1 MREGPRSSVLLLL
14 GMGCATL
21 AAVAQTPAPPLNVT
35 VIVTNAIAQPP
46 QPVKA
51 AHVSLTHLISAQ
63 LAVDAQGP
71 TNPRGEARLLISQS
85 AAKNGDLRIVI
96 SAASDLVI
104 YQPADGQLPAL
115 PATINVRMLPKGS
128 TALLGPAQIEAML
141 HRTLLQVNTL
151 EKQVTELK
159 QSATKQEQKSD
170 LGPSIAEWAQA
181 NGFSDDQVKQQVEQW
196 AQAIQRQ
203 SAQATTAE
211 QKALAELALKHY
223 ADAAQ
228 LFNQAGDADRQQID
242 SEESQEKAL
251 QAQVQALQA
260 AQQALLDK
268 LRTPLRQ
275 LLDHSQQAAGADQLN
290 LQYHQATLT
299 LENAVT
305 TTQAEY
311 KKHPGDKGFQELW
324 LQAVSNAANA
334 RWQEGKVSPA
344 NESLALLAQS
354 ADEFRSLA
362 REYAALGERQEVA
375 SAQLGLGTA
384 LDEEGRR
391 ASGDSAGALLA
402 QAVEAFE
409 SALQVYTKDVLPQD
423 WARTQVRL
431 GNVLKDEGQSAS
443 GDHAA
448 ALLAQA
454 VEAYQNALQVYTK
467 ADLPQD
473 WARAEFNLGTALMVE
488 AERVSG
494 DKAVALFKQAV
505 EALKNALQVYT
516 KADLPQDWAGA
527 ENNLGNAL
535 LDEGDTV
542 GGAKAAAIID
552 QAVEAYRNA
561 LQVYT
566 KADLPQDW
574 ALTQNNLG
582 IALTD
587 EGERAGGDK
596 AVVLFDQAV
605 EAFQNALQIYTKT
618 DLPRDWARTENNLGA
633 AWKAEGERVG
643 GEKAAAL
650 FAQAVQAYRNA
661 LEVYTKADLPQDWA
675 RTLSNFGSALEDEG
689 DRASGDQAAALLD
702 QAVQAYRS
710 ALEVRTKADLPQDW
724 AATQNNLGNALM
736 DEGERA
742 SGDKAAALLAQAV
755 EAFQNALQV
764 YTRAD
769 LPRSWAVIELNIMEA
784 DFVSSRFE
792 DCFKTTEIL
801 TDDTL
806 WGSLDYSRDA
816 MRLACA
822 VAAGQHAAARD
833 ALKVLSAKA
842 PAVKTSA
849 YDYSGI
855 LRFLSSSPVFANGR
869 ASWIALFTAIQNGD
883 SAGMTAALHQ
893 LEPILQQ

>member
-1 MREGPRSSVLLLL
+1 MREGSRSPILLLL
-14 GMGCATL
+14 GIGCAAF
-21 AAVAQTPAPPLNVT
+21 AAVAQTPAPPLSVT

-71 TNPRGEARLLISQS
+71 TNPRGEAQLLLSQS

-96 SAASDLVI
+96 SGAGNLVI
-104 YQPADGQLPAL
+104 YEPADGQLPSLKSPIRIVLL
-115 PATINVRMLPKGS
+115 PTGS
-128 TALLGPAQIEAML
+128 LALLGPAQIEAML
-141 HRTLLQVNTL
+141 HRTLLQMNTL
-151 EKQVTELK
+151 ERQVTELK
-159 QSATKQEQKSD
+159 QSAAEQKQKPD

-181 NGFSDDQVKQQVEQW
+181 NGFSDDQVTRQVEQW
-196 AQAIQRQ
+196 AQGIQRQ

-242 SEESQEKAL
+242 SVETQEK
-251 QAQVQALQA
+251 ALQA

-299 LENAVT
+299 LEDAAAT
-305 TTQAEY
+305 AQAEY
-311 KKHPGDKGFQELW
+311 KRHPDDKGFQELW

-354 ADEFRSLA
+354 ADDFRSLA
-362 REYAALGERQEVA
+362 REYAALGERQEVG

-391 ASGDSAGALLA
+391 VSGNAASVLLA
-402 QAVEAFE
+402 QAAEAFE
-409 SALQVYTKDVLPQD
+409 SALQVYTKDVMPQD
-423 WARTQVRL
+423 WAKTQMRL

-443 GDHAA
+443 GDKAS
-448 ALLAQA
+448 ALLTQA
-454 VEAYQNALQVYTK
+454 VEAYQSALQVYTK
-467 ADLPQD
+467 ADLPQE
-473 WARAEFNLGTALMVE
+473 WAKTEMNLGSALLDE
-488 AERVSG
+488 GERAGG
-494 DKAVALFKQAV
+494 DKAMDLFGQAV
-505 EALKNALQVYT
+505 QAYKNALEIYSKTNLPLNWAWTELNLGVALLDEGERAAGDKAAALLDQAVQAFQHALEVET
-516 KADLPQDWAGA
+516 KTDLPQDWAM
-527 ENNLGNAL
+527 
-535 LDEGDTV
+535 
-542 GGAKAAAIID
+542 
-552 QAVEAYRNA
+552 
-561 LQVYT
+561 
-566 KADLPQDW
+566 
-574 ALTQNNLG
+574 TQNNLG

-587 EGERAGGDK
+587 EGERAGGDT
-596 AVVLFDQAV
+596 AVVLFDQAG

-618 DLPRDWARTENNLGA
+618 DLPRDWARTENNFGA

-643 GEKAAAL
+643 GEKAPAL

-675 RTLSNFGSALEDEG
+675 RTLSNLGSALEDEG
-689 DRASGDQAAALLD
+689 DRTSGDQAAALLD

-710 ALEVRTKADLPQDW
+710 ALEVRTKAGLPQDW

-769 LPRSWAVIELNIMEA
+769 LPQGWAAIELNIMEA

-801 TDDTL
+801 TNDML

-816 MRLACA
+816 MRFACA
-822 VAAGQHAAARD
+822 VAAGEHAAARD

-855 LRFLSSSPVFANGR
+855 LRFLSSSPAFANGR
-869 ASWIALFTAIQNGD
+869 ASWIALFTAVQNGD

-893 LEPILQQ
+893 LEPIF